1 MKERLLTNWHTLRL
15 LRLIAGI
22 AIATQALYLKEWML
36 LVAGTVFAAIAL
48 FHGGCCAGNVCSTN
62 NRSTPKNE
70 KKIDY
75 EEVV

>member
-1 MKERLLTNWHTLRL
+1 MKERLLTNWHTLRW
-15 LRLIAGI
+15 LRLIAGL
-22 AIATQALYLKEWML
+22 AIAAQALYLKEWML

-48 FHGGCCAGNVCSTN
+48 FHGGCCAGNVCNTN
-62 NRSTPKNE
+62 NRSTAKNE